1 MHGMADPPSRLLATA
16 LAAAAVAG
24 CTTRIAPPDDVA
36 DPATVAIVDHGRHA
50 SLVVEAPDATML
62 RYAYGDRQ
70 WFALRR
76 TGAVE
81 ASLAVLVPSPSVLGR
96 RRLPGP
102 VTEAGIDR
110 AVDVSIE
117 EIHLLTVES
126 RNVEA
131 LVERLDAIFFAASD
145 PPIVN
150 DVYGLDFAPHPVDYS
165 LAHNSNV
172 VVAGWLEALGSAVEG
187 PRLWSNW
194 HVSPSAGPA
203 PDRTP

>member
-1 MHGMADPPSRLLATA
+1 MADLPTRLLAAA
-16 LAAAAVAG
+16 LAAAAVGG
-24 CTTRIAPPDDVA
+24 CTTRIAPPADVME
-36 DPATVAIVDHGRHA
+36 PATVAIVDHGRHA
-50 SLVVEAPDATML
+50 SLVVQAPDATML

-76 TGAVE
+76 TGTTE
-81 ASLAVLVPSPSVLGR
+81 ASLAILVPSPSVLGR

-102 VTEAGIDR
+102 LTEAGIDR
-110 AVDVSIE
+110 AVHVSIE
-117 EIHLLTVES
+117 QIHLITVES

-131 LVERLDAIFFAASD
+131 LVERLDAIFFGAPD

-172 VVAGWLEALGSAVEG
+172 VVAGWLEALGSTVEG

-194 HVSPSAGPA
+194 HVAPSAGSA
-203 PDRTP
+203 RARTP